1 MRDLTI
7 LDQATYGESPEFVT
21 WEMVLTVTMDHDE
34 PALGIVAGQ
43 TSTIRGVALQWWR
56 WEGDGEKWEGGLD
69 GIKERCSGLEDYQR
83 DRLYDSSQGGIW
95 RPEVESLNRRRGLGR
110 SAFVHINPIISPW
123 YRIS

>member
-56 WEGDGEKWEGGLD
+56 WEGDGEKWEGDLTASKKGVL
-69 GIKERCSGLEDYQR
+69 GWKIIKETDYMIPLKVGSG
-83 DRLYDSSQGGIW
+83 
-95 RPEVESLNRRRGLGR
+95 GLKLR
-110 SAFVHINPIISPW
+110 V
-123 YRIS
+123 